1 MRVDTFSPRAYKR
14 YKMSSGPAA
23 RPARAPAGLG
33 LTARSIS
40 ALLFFSLTLV
50 LSVAAGLRGQAP
62 SEAARAANRRGVE
75 LLQKGELEEAVTAF
89 DEALKLTPDYPLA
102 LNNLGLTLAVQGQLD
117 HALSNYQRA
126 LEYEPE
132 FREAWSNLADAL
144 AADDQFDGAIAG
156 YRKALTLP
164 PYAVEDEDIASR
176 PTDAE
181 IYFNLG
187 LVLVKADRH
196 EEAQAALA
204 EARRLDPKWTAPPT
218 SESQQSSTPPA
229 PPPATPPA
237 PPAPTPAATTAR
249 PASARTST
257 PGDYAVQVGAFESR
271 AVAEQLAQQ
280 LASRYPNNVVVAP
293 LERNGTFLYRV
304 RLLTATRGEA
314 QALAARLRQEEHLKT
329 WVLPNRSD

>member
-1 MRVDTFSPRAYKR
+1 
-14 YKMSSGPAA
+14 MSSGPAA

-40 ALLFFSLTLV
+40 AFLLFSLTLA
-50 LSVAAGLRGQAP
+50 LGVAAGVRAQAP

-89 DEALKLTPDYPLA
+89 DEALTLAPDYPLA
-102 LNNLGLTLAVQGQLD
+102 LNNLGLALAVQGQLD
-117 HALSNYQRA
+117 HALSNYRRA

-144 AADDQFDGAIAG
+144 AADDQFDDAIAG
-156 YRKALTLP
+156 YRKALALP
-164 PYAVEDEDIASR
+164 PYTAEGEDIASR

-196 EEAQAALA
+196 EDAQAALA

-218 SESQQSSTPPA
+218 SESQQSNAPPAPPA
-229 PPPATPPA
+229 PPPAT
-237 PPAPTPAATTAR
+237 TPAR

-257 PGDYAVQVGAFESR
+257 PADYAVQVGAFESR

-293 LERNGTFLYRV
+293 LERKGTFLYRV

-314 QALAARLRQEEHLKT
+314 QALAARLRREAQLKT
-329 WVLPNRSD
+329 WVLPNRPE